1 MILIDVCDQCDLK
14 LEVMSLTSSVGLG
27 KEFDMEGRTV
37 EDVMQQVHEIV
48 KEEGL
53 VDEYEQGE
61 LDFKACISIQVIGIS
76 T

>member
-37 EDVMQQVHEIV
+37 EDVMQQVHGIV

-61 LDFKACISIQVIGIS
+61 LDFKPCTSIQVIGIS